1 MLSSSRV
8 HPVYAQMERTV
19 FDRMSALARE
29 TGAINL
35 GQGFPDGPGP
45 APVIEAAVRAL
56 REKSNQYPPGAGLP
70 ELREAVCGYY
80 ARRQGL
86 EVDPQDVTVTSGATE
101 AIAASLLALV
111 QPGDEVVLFQ
121 PAYDAY
127 APMVLRAGGTPV
139 SVPLVPPHFR
149 YEISAIEAVLTER
162 TRLLILNDPLN
173 PAGTVA
179 SEEALAAIAR
189 LCVER
194 ELIAIC
200 DEVWEEVRFDAKRH
214 RSLMQLDGMAER
226 CVKIGSAG
234 KIFGVTG
241 WKIGWMI
248 GRGDVGHGLARAHQF
263 LTYASAPPLQW
274 AVAEGLTL
282 PDAMLDD
289 QRAAWAASRARL
301 MAGLDR
307 AGFAVLP
314 NQATW
319 FLCVDL
325 AASGLP
331 IRDRDFSE
339 RAILEAGV
347 ATIPVSALYEG
358 EGRPEHIVR
367 FCFTKPDAILDEAV
381 ARLAAF
387 RLNLT

>member
-56 REKSNQYPPGAGLP
+56 REKSNQYPPGVGLP

-127 APMVLRAGGTPV
+127 APMVLRAGGVPV

-200 DEVWEEVRFDAKRH
+200 DEVW
-214 RSLMQLDGMAER
+214 
-226 CVKIGSAG
+226 
-234 KIFGVTG
+234 
-241 WKIGWMI
+241 
-248 GRGDVGHGLARAHQF
+248 
-263 LTYASAPPLQW
+263 
-274 AVAEGLTL
+274 
-282 PDAMLDD
+282 
-289 QRAAWAASRARL
+289 
-301 MAGLDR
+301 
-307 AGFAVLP
+307 
-314 NQATW
+314 
-319 FLCVDL
+319 
-325 AASGLP
+325 
-331 IRDRDFSE
+331 
-339 RAILEAGV
+339 
-347 ATIPVSALYEG
+347 
-358 EGRPEHIVR
+358 
-367 FCFTKPDAILDEAV
+367 
-381 ARLAAF
+381 
-387 RLNLT
+387 

>member
-1 MLSSSRV
+1 MMSSSRV

-19 FDRMSALARE
+19 FDRMSVLARE

-111 QPGDEVVLFQ
+111 RPGDEVVLFQ

-127 APMVLRAGGTPV
+127 APMVLRAGGVPV

-179 SEEALAAIAR
+179 SEEALGAIAR

-194 ELIAIC
+194 DLIAIC

-214 RSLMQLDGMAER
+214 RSLMQFDGMAER

-248 GRGDVGHGLARAHQF
+248 GRGDVGLGLARAHQF

-339 RAILEAGV
+339 RAIREAGV